1 MIYFVAV
8 APSWIISKVD
18 LIHKDRNYVGHAIDG
33 DRFKINLNISI
44 NDIKARYAIGNQIT
58 DP

>member
-44 NDIKARYAIGNQIT
+44 NDIL
-58 DP
+58 